1 MSLLPL
7 VAAPA
12 VPAPLRVLAIDDEP
26 LALRVLAEHARQV
39 PGLELTTTTDPIAGL
54 LQAQRGGVEVVLLD
68 IQMAT
73 LTGLQFLDLL
83 RGQCAVIITTAYPQ
97 YALDGY
103 EYAVADY
110 LLKPISF
117 DRFLRAIQRV
127 RAQLPQPPAG
137 PLGAGPVMAA
147 GGSGGSPAPPDGP
160 PCLFVKTEHRLVKVN
175 HADICYIEGGKDYA
189 TVVTSTEK
197 ILTLSSLSKLLEALP
212 QPQFLRVH
220 KSYIVALA
228 RITAIERQRIYT
240 GRAVI
245 PIGDTYRA
253 EFSRVVGG

>member
-1 MSLLPL
+1 MSPLPTPL
-7 VAAPA
+7 P
-12 VPAPLRVLAIDDEP
+12 PPLRALAIDDEP
-26 LALRVLAEHARQV
+26 LALRVLAEHTRHV
-39 PGLELTTTTDPIAGL
+39 PQLELTTTTDPVAGL
-54 LQAQRGGVEVVLLD
+54 LQAQRGEVELVLLD

-73 LTGLQFLDLL
+73 LTGLQFLELL
-83 RGQCAVIITTAYPQ
+83 RGQCAVILTTAYPQ

-117 DRFLRAIQRV
+117 DRFLRAVQRV
-127 RAQLPQPPAG
+127 QGSQAARAL
-137 PLGAGPVMAA
+137 
-147 GGSGGSPAPPDGP
+147 PAPAASPTAALVAPAAPAPELP
-160 PCLFVKTEHRLVKVN
+160 PCLFIKTEHRLVKVN

-220 KSYIVALA
+220 KSYIVALSK
-228 RITAIERQRIYT
+228 ITAVERQRIYT
-240 GRAVI
+240 GKAVI

-253 EFSRVVGG
+253 AFGRVVGG